1 MCVSHFVFHRNTSS
15 FGRWKW
21 RHRGPSGTT
30 RICVPSPSSLPI
42 AGGRIRCMRVY
53 FPVDLRTTDRH
64 TAWERDMHECLLF
77 FFSTLFFQSVCFSS
91 WRCKRGPTTVYLHAV
106 RASVWVAI
114 LLRSIKS
121 KQLAGKVFYRGMF
134 QRLAFSHLYTSWVFL
149 IVAQS

>member
-1 MCVSHFVFHRNTSS
+1 MRITFRFSPKYIEFRALEMATPRTIGYYENLCAIAIVTANRWRQNSMYACVFSCRFTH
-15 FGRWKW
+15 
-21 RHRGPSGTT
+21 
-30 RICVPSPSSLPI
+30 
-42 AGGRIRCMRVY
+42 
-53 FPVDLRTTDRH
+53 DRQTH
-64 TAWERDMHECLLF
+64 SVSLLF